1 MRGEKEAIYESFLA
15 KDGYPGVG
23 TDEKAGP
30 EGNHDKGEEEAAI
43 GGASATDG
51 VSGRIS
57 DENADGG
64 SEEGVDDGVPK
75 NRKPSGIET
84 APIVIPVK
92 RVDYPTEFI
101 AIAKTGDDEEDCGQQ
116 NEER

>member
-1 MRGEKEAIYESFLA
+1 LA
-15 KDGYPGVG
+15 EHGDPGVG

-30 EGNHDKGEEEAAI
+30 EGNHDKGEEDATI

-57 DENADGG
+57 DKDADDGG
-64 SEEGVDDGVPK
+64 EKGVEDGAPE

-84 APIVIPVK
+84 AAIVIPAKGVH
-92 RVDYPTEFI
+92 YPTEFI
-101 AIAKTGDDEEDCGQQ
+101 AITETGDDKEDCGQQ
-116 NEER
+116 DEKC

>member
-1 MRGEKEAIYESFLA
+1 MAENGDPS
-15 KDGYPGVG
+15 VG

-57 DENADGG
+57 NKYADEG
-64 SEEGVDDGVPK
+64 SE
-75 NRKPSGIET
+75 
-84 APIVIPVK
+84 
-92 RVDYPTEFI
+92 
-101 AIAKTGDDEEDCGQQ
+101 
-116 NEER
+116 